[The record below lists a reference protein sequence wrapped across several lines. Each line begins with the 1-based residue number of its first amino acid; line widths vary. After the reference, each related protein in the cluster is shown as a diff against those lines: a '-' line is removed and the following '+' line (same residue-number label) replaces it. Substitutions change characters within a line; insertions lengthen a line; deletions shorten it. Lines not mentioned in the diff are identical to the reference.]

1 MQKPRLFFEWLLF
14 IAWTLFVN
22 AVDTWLITPL
32 VEDYAIQGIVVVFL
46 IVVLWLT
53 SIPKHWRKKWIS
65 MTLFGL
71 LLGQGLSDIASYPLH
86 TRIPLGLLMCV
97 GLLATTYWFSKIRF
111 TTLVVSTL
119 SLVIVNAALPVSE
132 WPFLTHFDVAYYGR
146 MNFDP
151 ADMSSLPISVVDTG
165 HGQVVVTVNNV
176 KEDRVQFEKN
186 AANAVDTPDA
196 LSNYLHAYRH
206 RYTLI
211 EVAEKDTH
219 FVVKPATP
227 DVIAKIDPD
236 KLVGAFFPYT
246 RAYWTVSGNQVL
258 QYMTPAET
266 PRNFMLMSMFPAD
279 FPANTSG
286 LALQTDSRE
295 RANWQSLLNTLG
307 VTPPATRFTIENGV
321 LTGKFGNRQIHVP
334 VHATHVLYEGSFTA
348 PNAHELLVQGVNRL
362 QVISLDEGSGRVVA
376 DYRGTVNRPL
386 VNDIKI
392 GRIDNTNRDV
402 IFVNSSPAVIL
413 EVTTSGPW
421 KTLYTAPNPS
431 LRFEGSFKFAGDRAP
446 EIITNDPSFI
456 RDTPTRYFS
465 SYTYRDGQLYR
476 NWRVYR
482 TNVVN
487 VQPVQFKQ
495 GGPTYLVASIYSTG
509 MFVILKRHYWPVVP
523 LVSGL
528 LALVVICGW
537 VIRFRNRGV
546 VRHA

>member
-1 MQKPRLFFEWLLF
+1 MHKRRLFFEWLLF
-14 IAWTLFVN
+14 IAWVLFVN

-32 VEDYAIQGIVVVFL
+32 VEDYAIEGTVVVFV
-46 IVVLWLT
+46 IVLLWLT
-53 SIPKHWRKKWIS
+53 SIPKTWRKKWIS
-65 MTLFGL
+65 FTLFGL
-71 LLGQGLSDIASYPLH
+71 LLGQGLSDISSYPLH

-97 GLLATTYWFSKIRF
+97 GLLIVTYWFSKLRF
-111 TTLVVSTL
+111 STLVVSTL
-119 SLVIVNAALPVSE
+119 TVVIVNSALPISE
-132 WPFLTHFDVAYYGR
+132 WPFLTHFDVVYYGR

-151 ADMSSLPISVVDTG
+151 ADMSSLPLTVVDTG
-165 HGQVVVTVNNV
+165 HGQAVVTVNNV
-176 KEDRVQFEKN
+176 KENRVQFEKN
-186 AANAVDTPDA
+186 AENALDTPDA

-211 EVAEKDTH
+211 EVTEQGSH
-219 FVVKPATP
+219 FTVKPASP
-227 DVIAKIDPD
+227 DVVAKINPD
-236 KLVGAFFPYT
+236 KLVGAFFPFT

-279 FPANTSG
+279 FPSNVSG
-286 LALQTDSRE
+286 LAVQTDNRE
-295 RANWQSLLNTLG
+295 RANWQSLLDTLG
-307 VTPPATRFTIENGV
+307 VASPAPSFKIENGV
-321 LTGKFGNRQIHVP
+321 LTGNFGNRTIHVP

-376 DYRGTVNRPL
+376 DYQGTVNMPL
-386 VNDIKI
+386 VNDIVI
-392 GRIDNTNRDV
+392 GHIDNTNRDA
-402 IFVNSSPAVIL
+402 IFVNSSPAFIL
-413 EVTTSGPW
+413 EATTSGPW

-431 LRFEGSFKFAGDRAP
+431 LRFEGSIQFAGDRTP
-446 EIITNDPSFI
+446 EIITNDPSFV

-487 VQPVQFKQ
+487 VHTVQFEQ
-495 GGPTYLVASIYSTG
+495 GGPSYLVASIYSTG
-509 MFVILKRHYWPVVP
+509 KFVVLKRHYWPIVP
-523 LVSGL
+523 MTSGL
-528 LALVVICGW
+528 LTLVVLCGW